1 MLRQRLLKISVF
13 LFAGICSVL
22 FENRMGCLNEQVPEE
37 TQKFI
42 ISVGEMFQLS
52 QIVILFPKSTWPY
65 LPFWKKF
72 VAAWDHLFKVGE
84 EYASSF
90 TLTVSCASNFV
101 KLSNNGHSQLRSLGL
116 HFMTLFFFFF
126 P

>member
-1 MLRQRLLKISVF
+1 MTANISVF
-13 LFAGICSVL
+13 VFAGICSVL

-42 ISVGEMFQLS
+42 ISVGKMFQLS
-52 QIVILFPKSTWPY
+52 QIVTLFPKSTWPY

-84 EYASSF
+84 ENASSC
-90 TLTVSCASNFV
+90 T
-101 KLSNNGHSQLRSLGL
+101 HSHSML
-116 HFMTLFFFFF
+116 
-126 P
+126 